1 MTIFEQIINA
11 ELKIPVDL
19 DDDESDAVGESG
31 SAATG
36 GSAGKCSEAGAKSP
50 SKRSG
55 GSEDENDEAGAQSP
69 SKRAGDSEGDRS
81 EAGAKSPSKFSG
93 GSEDEHDEAG
103 TQSSSESEKVDNP
116 LQAVQCGQ
124 NRRCHQY
131 QGTVSKASWYALLQC
146 SGFGFID

>member
-1 MTIFEQIINA
+1 M
-11 ELKIPVDL
+11 

-36 GSAGKCSEAGAKSP
+36 GSAGERSEAGAKSP

-81 EAGAKSPSKFSG
+81 EVGAKSPSKLSG

-103 TQSSSESEKVDNP
+103 TQSPSEGEKPTTRYKLLNVGKNYDATSIRAQCPRPHGMRFCSVAALALSIDSLVD
-116 LQAVQCGQ
+116 Q
-124 NRRCHQY
+124 
-131 QGTVSKASWYALLQC
+131 
-146 SGFGFID
+146 